1 MPRYSVN
8 NNCIHSLV
16 PVMATTDKI
25 DVKLTERDIAELFE
39 LIHSYSSKWEMIG
52 LQLKFAPSE
61 LDYIK
66 SMPLL
71 LTSAPASF
79 LKELLSR
86 WIQWPTPRH
95 PTRPTLR
102 ALCASLRSSSVGLGR
117 LADEVEREMMQ
128 SITGKG
134 SSQ

>member
-1 MPRYSVN
+1 M
-8 NNCIHSLV
+8 
-16 PVMATTDKI
+16 
-25 DVKLTERDIAELFE
+25 KLTERDIAELFE
-39 LIHSYSSKWEMIG
+39 LIHTYSSKWDLIG

-71 LTSAPASF
+71 LTEAPASF

-86 WIQWPTPRH
+86 WIQWPTLNY

-102 ALCASLRSSSVGLGR
+102 VLCASLRSSSVGLGS

-128 SITGKG
+128 SMTGKG
-134 SSQ
+134 S